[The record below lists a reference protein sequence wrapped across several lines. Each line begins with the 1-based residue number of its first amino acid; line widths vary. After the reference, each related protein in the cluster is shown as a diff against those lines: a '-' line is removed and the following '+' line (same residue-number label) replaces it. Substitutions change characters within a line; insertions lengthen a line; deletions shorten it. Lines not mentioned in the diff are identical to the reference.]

1 MLSAQQVAAHDTP
14 GSCWIIVSGKVYDVT
29 EFLFEH
35 PGGSAILL
43 KHAGKDATAAYEV
56 AHGPEIIEEGLPSEK
71 KKGAVDPSTIQAHP
85 KGQEAVKKDA
95 VKPKRMPLAQIINL
109 YDFEENAKENL
120 SQKAWAFFSS
130 GATDMLSVGLNQRAY
145 RQVLFRPR
153 GMIDVGI
160 PPTNPQLQQDGTWNT
175 MTSTKMLGVPVSLP
189 LMICPTGMS
198 RLSHPS
204 GERSF
209 ATAAGQTGIIQVI
222 STGASVGL
230 SQIIQAKS
238 RPDQKFFFQ
247 LYVNKDRAKT
257 EMLVQ
262 QVVDTGCC
270 VGLIVTIDAAAPGKR
285 EADERGELDVPI
297 VSGIYSA
304 TYKVD
309 AKGGGI
315 GRIMGSYLDP
325 ALTWADLAWLK
336 GLVPAWMKLGVKGVQ
351 SVEDAL
357 LAYDLGCDVIWL
369 SNHGGRALDT
379 APPALYTLLELN
391 QSHPRIFK
399 PRSRPLSSRIVN
411 IISTS
416 TTSDPNR
423 PSMPRIPP
431 PTTPKARAAAI
442 ASLRAY
448 HREGAPEIYVDGGVR
463 RGTDVV
469 KALCLGAK
477 AVGMGRPFVYALG
490 WEATGVEKAIEI
502 IRDEVE
508 TTMKLLGVTSLVQL
522 GPHLLNTKA
531 IDRRDN
537 YEVVGCH
544 VSRPTRAAFV
554 EHQGDRAPD

>member
-1 MLSAQQVAAHDTP
+1 MLSAHEVATHNTP
-14 GSCWIIVSGKVYDVT
+14 ESCWIIVSGQVYDVT
-29 EFLFEH
+29 EFLSEH

-56 AHGPEIIEEGLPSEK
+56 AHGPEIIQEGLSPEK
-71 KKGAVDPSTIQAHP
+71 RKGTVDPSTIQAHP
-85 KGQEAVKKDA
+85 KGQEAKKDV
-95 VKPKRMPLAQIINL
+95 VKSKRMPLAQVINL
-109 YDFEENAKENL
+109 YDFEENAKDNL
-120 SQKAWAFFSS
+120 SQKAWAYFSS
-130 GATDMLSVGLNQRAY
+130 GATDMLSVDLNQKAY

-175 MTSTKMLGVPVSLP
+175 MTSTHMLGVPVSLP
-189 LMICPTGMS
+189 LLICPTGMA

-209 ATAAGQTGIIQVI
+209 AAAAGQTGIIQVI
-222 STGASVGL
+222 STNASVGL

-257 EMLVQ
+257 ETLVQ
-262 QVVDTGCC
+262 KVVDTGCC
-270 VGLIVTIDAAAPGKR
+270 VGIIVTIDASAPGKR

-297 VSGIYSA
+297 VWISSA
-304 TYKVD
+304 TYKAD

-315 GRIMGSYLDP
+315 GRTMGSYLDP
-325 ALTWADLAWLK
+325 ALTWADLAWLR
-336 GLVPAWMKLGVKGVQ
+336 GLVPGWIKLGVKGVQ
-351 SVEDAL
+351 TVEDAL

-391 QSHPRIFK
+391 QSA
-399 PRSRPLSSRIVN
+399 
-411 IISTS
+411 
-416 TTSDPNR
+416 
-423 PSMPRIPP
+423 M
-431 PTTPKARAAAI
+431 

-463 RGTDVV
+463 RGTDIV

-490 WEATGVEKAIEI
+490 WEAPGVEKAIEI

-508 TTMKLLGVTSLVQL
+508 TTMKLLGVTCLDQL

-531 IDRRDN
+531 IEPLIDGRMLVKARL
-537 YEVVGCH
+537 
-544 VSRPTRAAFV
+544 
-554 EHQGDRAPD
+554 

>member
-1 MLSAQQVAAHDTP
+1 MLSAQEVATHNTP
-14 GSCWIIVSGKVYDVT
+14 DSCWIIVSGKVYDVT
-29 EFLFEH
+29 EFLSEH

-56 AHGPEIIEEGLPSEK
+56 AHGPEIIQEGLSPEK
-71 KKGAVDPSTIQAHP
+71 RKGTVDPSTIQAHP
-85 KGQEAVKKDA
+85 KGQEAKKDV

-109 YDFEENAKENL
+109 YDFEENAKDNL
-120 SQKAWAFFSS
+120 SQKAWAYFSS
-130 GATDMLSVGLNQRAY
+130 GATDMLSVDLNQKAY

-189 LMICPTGMS
+189 LMICPTGMA

-209 ATAAGQTGIIQVI
+209 AAAAGQTGILQVI
-222 STGASVGL
+222 STNASVGL
-230 SQIIQAKS
+230 SHIIQAKS
-238 RPDQKFFFQ
+238 RPDQKFLFQ

-257 EMLVQ
+257 ETLVQ
-262 QVVDTGCC
+262 KVVDTGCC
-270 VGLIVTIDAAAPGKR
+270 VGIIVTIDAAAPGKR

-297 VSGIYSA
+297 DSGISSA
-304 TYKVD
+304 TYKPD

-315 GRIMGSYLDP
+315 GRTMGSYLDP
-325 ALTWADLAWLK
+325 ALTWADLAWLR
-336 GLVPAWMKLGVKGVQ
+336 GLVPGWMKLGVKGVQ

-379 APPALYTLLELN
+379 APPAIYTLLELN
-391 QSHPRIFK
+391 QCHPRIFK
-399 PRSRPLSSRIVN
+399 PRARPLASRIAHALSIN
-411 IISTS
+411 TN
-416 TTSDPNR
+416 DPDK
-423 PSMPRIPP
+423 PSMPRISPP
-431 PTTPKARAAAI
+431 KTPQARAAAM

-463 RGTDVV
+463 RGTDIV

-490 WEATGVEKAIEI
+490 WEAPGVEKAIEI

-508 TTMKLLGVTSLVQL
+508 TTMKLLGVTSLDQL

-531 IDRRDN
+531 IEPLIDGRILAKARL
-537 YEVVGCH
+537 
-544 VSRPTRAAFV
+544 
-554 EHQGDRAPD
+554 

>member
-1 MLSAQQVAAHDTP
+1 MLSAQEVATHNTP
-14 GSCWIIVSGKVYDVT
+14 QSCWIIVSGKVYDVT
-29 EFLFEH
+29 EFLSEH

-56 AHGPEIIEEGLPSEK
+56 AHGLEIIEEGLPPEK
-71 KKGAVDPSTIQAHP
+71 RKGTVDPSTIQAHP
-85 KGQEAVKKDA
+85 KGQEEVKKDV
-95 VKPKRMPLAQIINL
+95 VKPKRMPLAQVINL
-109 YDFEENAKENL
+109 YDFEENAKDNL
-120 SQKAWAFFSS
+120 SQKAWAYFSS
-130 GATDMLSVGLNQRAY
+130 GATDMLSVDLNQRAY

-153 GMIDVGI
+153 GMINVGI

-189 LMICPTGMS
+189 LLICPTGMA

-209 ATAAGQTGIIQVI
+209 AAAAGQTGIIQVI
-222 STGASVGL
+222 STNASVGL
-230 SQIIQAKS
+230 SQIIEAKS

-257 EMLVQ
+257 ETLVQ
-262 QVVDTGCC
+262 KVVDTGCC
-270 VGLIVTIDAAAPGKR
+270 VGMIVTIDAAAPGKR

-297 VSGIYSA
+297 DSGISSA
-304 TYKVD
+304 TYKAD

-315 GRIMGSYLDP
+315 GRTMGSYLDP
-325 ALTWADLAWLK
+325 ALTWADLAWLR

-351 SVEDAL
+351 TVEDAL

-391 QSHPRIFK
+391 QCHPRIFK
-399 PRSRPLSSRIVN
+399 PRPRALTSRIAS
-411 IISTS
+411 ILSTNG
-416 TTSDPNR
+416 TDPNK

-431 PTTPKARAAAI
+431 PQTPEARTAAI

-463 RGTDVV
+463 RGTDIV

-490 WEATGVEKAIEI
+490 WEAPGVEKAIEI

-508 TTMKLLGVTSLVQL
+508 TTMKLLGVTSLDQL

-531 IDRRDN
+531 LEPLIDGRILAKARL
-537 YEVVGCH
+537 
-544 VSRPTRAAFV
+544 
-554 EHQGDRAPD
+554 